1 MTVEIIAQTHFFT
14 STYQAVVDEEQELGL
29 FDAVVGVGD
38 PAVDLELQV
47 IVLGGELCVCVGRE
61 KEKGKES
68 EFEERG
74 DFGVIVWVQC
84 VCLCCAKQES
94 ESLESNSTRQ
104 PPEAR
109 SSKSRRRGR
118 RCCPAVE

>member
-47 IVLGGELCVCVGRE
+47 IVLGGELCVCVCGKR
-61 KEKGKES
+61 KGKGK
-68 EFEERG
+68 R
-74 DFGVIVWVQC
+74 
-84 VCLCCAKQES
+84 K
-94 ESLESNSTRQ
+94 
-104 PPEAR
+104 
-109 SSKSRRRGR
+109 
-118 RCCPAVE
+118 